1 MVDGEDIIPQQSKSF
16 SSGEMYSIAFIAR
29 FLFCCLFSL
38 LSFLYLNS
46 SFQFFFK
53 IRVVVR
59 EGKRVLSKN
68 ASSLRGDLLRPT
80 MTTRSLVL
88 GDEEV
93 FSLTLSL
100 SLCFSLFV
108 SDNSFV
114 SSQKK
119 NCLCLPLCV
128 SLSLLFSSL
137 LSSLSFF
144 YCLLC
149 CAQNFDPSCAGRLHC
164 SPEMC
169 GATRVKASSNRDAGK
184 SEEYARTR
192 AVRERNPPSGKR
204 RREKSDERYSKEGS
218 SSTVLRLGLAAR
230 VVLFHRAHGFW

>member
-1 MVDGEDIIPQQSKSF
+1 MPRNFDCGFLSSDAVEKEVDSALANDVFPESTWPNIPTETLQTRRPRRPRLCSGGGVVDGEDIIPQQSKSF

-144 YCLLC
+144 LL
-149 CAQNFDPSCAGRLHC
+149 L
-164 SPEMC
+164 
-169 GATRVKASSNRDAGK
+169 V
-184 SEEYARTR
+184 
-192 AVRERNPPSGKR
+192 
-204 RREKSDERYSKEGS
+204 
-218 SSTVLRLGLAAR
+218 VLRAKL
-230 VVLFHRAHGFW
+230 

>member
-29 FLFCCLFSL
+29 FLFCCFFLL

-144 YCLLC
+144 LL
-149 CAQNFDPSCAGRLHC
+149 L
-164 SPEMC
+164 
-169 GATRVKASSNRDAGK
+169 V
-184 SEEYARTR
+184 
-192 AVRERNPPSGKR
+192 
-204 RREKSDERYSKEGS
+204 
-218 SSTVLRLGLAAR
+218 VLRAKL
-230 VVLFHRAHGFW
+230 